1 MNYLK
6 GIFGRYNMMRAAKWV
21 VIILAATIV
30 LIIAAVLIVPALVD
44 LNAYKPEIEK
54 RVAEATGR
62 PFVLG
67 GDIKL
72 SLFPWAGV
80 ALSDLRLGNPPG
92 FKAKDFVS
100 VKSFEVRV
108 KVIPLLKKNLEVERF
123 VVVGPRINL
132 LRDQKGRANWEG
144 LGKAAPPPG
153 PKAPEASKAPSELP
167 IAALAVGE
175 FMVKDGL
182 VSLVD
187 DLAGTSREISD
198 IQIALADVSL
208 DKPLRLKVSARMEG
222 RPVSLEGIMGP
233 VGKIPGVG
241 TVNLDMTIKALGE
254 LTASIKG
261 KVEDPALGR
270 RFDMAMKVDP
280 FSPRKAMELLGEKFP
295 VETSDPQAIGRVAAS
310 LRVAGDAKA
319 IEVKE
324 ALLEL
329 DETKI
334 TLSAA
339 LSEFNKPRASFD
351 LSVDRIDLDRYLPK
365 GSQAGGDPK
374 DSGQG
379 GKGDMSG
386 LRKPVIEGS
395 VKIGELKAKGVKVEN
410 VLIKLTAKDGIFDI
424 RPLSMDLYKGKL
436 ALKARCDMSGEVP
449 AMSVELQGEGIQAGP
464 LLKDVAKR
472 DFLEGTLKAS
482 MDIKTKGAEAVAVK
496 RNLNGK
502 TEVVFAD
509 GALVGIDLAGMIRDA
524 KVTLGLAEKTG
535 ERPRTDFSE
544 LRAPFIIEN
553 GVARTE
559 ETTMSSPLLRLSA
572 KGSADLAA
580 ETLDFRVEPKLVAT
594 LKGQGDDK
602 ERAGLTVPLLVKGTF
617 SAPSI
622 APDLQGIITQGLEKG
637 LKDPAKLK
645 EDLKGSLP
653 KLPAVPGIESP
664 LRR

>member
-1 MNYLK
+1 
-6 GIFGRYNMMRAAKWV
+6 MMRAAKWV
-21 VIILAATIV
+21 GIILAAAIV

-54 RVAEATGR
+54 KVADATGR

-67 GDIKL
+67 GGIKL

-108 KVIPLLKKNLEVERF
+108 KVLPLIRRNLEVERF

-144 LGKAAPPPG
+144 LGKAAPPQG
-153 PKAPEASKAPSELP
+153 PKEQEAAKGPSELP

-175 FMVKDGL
+175 FTVKDGL
-182 VSLVD
+182 VSTVD
-187 DLAGTSREISD
+187 ELAGTSREISD

-208 DKPLRLKVSARMEG
+208 DKPIRFKMSARMEG
-222 RPVSLEGIMGP
+222 RPVSMEGTMGP
-233 VGKIPGVG
+233 VGKIPGFG
-241 TVNLDMTIKALGE
+241 TVNLEMTIKALGE

-270 RFDMAMKVDP
+270 RFDMTLKVDP

-295 VETSDPQAIGRVAAS
+295 LDTSDPQAISRAAAN
-310 LRVAGDAKA
+310 LRVVGDAKA
-319 IEVKE
+319 LEVKE

-339 LSEFNKPRASFD
+339 LSEFHKPRASFD
-351 LSVDRIDLDRYLPK
+351 VGVDRIDLDRYLPK
-365 GSQAGGDPK
+365 EPRAGGNPK
-374 DSGQG
+374 TSGQG

-386 LRKPVIEGS
+386 LRKPVIEGN
-395 VKIGELKAKGVKVEN
+395 VRIGALKAKGAKVEN
-410 VLIKLTAKDGIFDI
+410 IVMKLAAKDGIFEI

-436 ALKARCDMSGEVP
+436 AVKARCDMSGDTP
-449 AMSVELQGEGIQAGP
+449 SMSVELLGEGIQAGP
-464 LLKDVAKR
+464 LLKDVAKK

-482 MDIKTKGAEAVAVK
+482 MDIRTKGADAGGMK

-502 TEVVFAD
+502 TEVVFSD
-509 GALVGIDLAGMIRDA
+509 GALVGIDIAGMIRDA

-559 ETTMSSPLLRLSA
+559 ETTMNSPLLRLLA

-594 LKGQGDDK
+594 LKGQGDEK

-622 APDLQGIITQGLEKG
+622 APDLQRIITQGLEKG
-637 LKDPAKLK
+637 LKDPSKLK
-645 EDLKGSLP
+645 EDLKQSLP
-653 KLPAVPGIESP
+653 KFPAMPGNESP